1 MKRLEEIQLAVVVIG
16 NAVVDIAYQVERLPG
31 SGETVLAR
39 ERTVDVGGKGLN
51 QAIVAR
57 RAGAE
62 VRLCAGVGRDAAA
75 AMIRACLEAEGLSTA
90 WLVSVPCGSDESTVL
105 VARSGENCIV
115 STDEAARCL
124 APPQTESV
132 LAGVAPGDVLLLQG
146 NLSREVTGMCLAR
159 AHAAEATTILNPAPI
174 AFDYARLWPLVDIA
188 ILNQIEAQTLTGEVE
203 IDAATAVVRSRG
215 AGKVILT
222 LGPQGALVHEEL
234 GPPQH
239 VPAPAVAA
247 VDTTGAGDVLAGVLA
262 AGIDRGLPLMPAVR
276 WAVAAASHK
285 VTRRGTISGFPTS
298 DELARLA
305 QAMGLP

>member
-1 MKRLEEIQLAVVVIG
+1 MAVVVVG
-16 NAVVDIAYQVERLPG
+16 NAVVDVAYQVERLPG

-51 QAIVAR
+51 QAIIAH

-62 VRLCAGVGRDAAA
+62 VRFCAGLGDDPAAGI
-75 AMIRACLEAEGLSTA
+75 IRACLEAEGLSTA
-90 WLVSVPCGSDESTVL
+90 WLVSVPCATDESIVY

-115 STDEAARCL
+115 STDEAARHL
-124 APPQTESV
+124 APADTESV

-159 AHAAEATTILNPAPI
+159 ARAAGATTILNPAPI
-174 AFDYARLWPLVDIA
+174 AFDYAGLWPLVDIA

-203 IDAATAVVRSRG
+203 IDAATAVLRSRG
-215 AGKVILT
+215 AGKVVLT
-222 LGPQGALVHEEL
+222 LGPEGALVHEAL

-239 VPAPAVAA
+239 VPAPAVIA
-247 VDTTGAGDVLAGVLA
+247 VDTTGAGDVLAGVVA

-285 VTRRGTISGFPTS
+285 VTRRGTSSGFPTS
-298 DELARLA
+298 DELAALA
-305 QAMGLP
+305 RAMDLP